1 MTPIHTFFELLGTIS
16 TTGPYCNT
24 QKTPTKTGTGRSEGA
39 TRSLKLVDMNFANFV
54 QKDVNGTVIYM
65 ESADEFEVQGG
76 SFVKNTLETDPKPKE
91 TGGQVH
97 IEEV

>member
-1 MTPIHTFFELLGTIS
+1 
-16 TTGPYCNT
+16 
-24 QKTPTKTGTGRSEGA
+24 
-39 TRSLKLVDMNFANFV
+39 MNFANFV

-76 SFVKNTLETDPKPKE
+76 SFVKNTLETDPQPKE